1 MDMKSKKNSW
11 AMMAMAL
18 LALASCRA
26 TQQLP
31 YEGTDKLVNWE
42 HPITIVDT
50 FPELRGEFEDFATAA
65 HDLDIMIT
73 YHQVALVRAGYCIR
87 LTIQEGE
94 VTMWKTG
101 QNGNRRQLELT
112 QQEKIMVQAWAEFP
126 ERGDYLQQEASIA
139 TDSGS
144 YYAFIKT
151 NGEKKLSYASYFG
164 GWITNLKREYRD
176 LLGNTY
182 HLLDF
187 VESKT
192 R

>member
-1 MDMKSKKNSW
+1 MTSKKNSW

-31 YEGTDKLVNWE
+31 YEGTDKLVKWE

-50 FPELRGEFEDFATAA
+50 FPGLRGEFEDFATAA
-65 HDLDIMIT
+65 HDLDLMIT
-73 YHQVALVRAGYCIR
+73 YHQVELVRVGYCLR
-87 LTIQEGE
+87 LTIQDGE

-101 QNGNRRQLELT
+101 QNGDRGLLELT
-112 QQEKIMVQAWAEFP
+112 QQDKIMVRAWAGFP
-126 ERGDYLQQEASIA
+126 ERGDYLQDETSYA

-151 NGEKKLSYASYFG
+151 NCKKTFSYVSYFG
-164 GWITNLKREYRD
+164 GWVTTLKREYRD
-176 LLGNTY
+176 LLGDTY